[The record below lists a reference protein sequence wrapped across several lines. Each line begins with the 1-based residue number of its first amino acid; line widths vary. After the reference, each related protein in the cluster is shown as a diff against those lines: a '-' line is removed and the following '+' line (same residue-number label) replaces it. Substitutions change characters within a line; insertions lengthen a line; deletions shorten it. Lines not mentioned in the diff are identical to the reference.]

1 MEQGPAGQ
9 RCVHEAHEAH
19 EAHVAH
25 IAHLAHLAHPAHQAH
40 SAMSMLDCPNDFR
53 IENGSF
59 SAFKK
64 NGLPTDHRTNQPT
77 DKTSYRDART
87 DLKINFSP
95 TVIFKKYISPSFD
108 HSF

>member
-1 MEQGPAGQ
+1 MRSANKIHITCFVLCSFSRSKGKQGPAGQ

-25 IAHLAHLAHPAHQAH
+25 LAHLAHPVHQAH

-64 NGLPTDHRTNQPT
+64 NGLPTDHRTN
-77 DKTSYRDART
+77 RRT
-87 DLKINFSP
+87 RPHIEMRGR
-95 TVIFKKYISPSFD
+95 I
-108 HSF
+108 